1 MIEGAITPQAR
12 RALELA
18 IIAAWWQPG
27 SAAHIAVAFSTGSRK
42 LHATDVQKI
51 WEEAKEKGDLPKL
64 NRPSVRARN
73 LHIEKHQQE
82 A

>member
-1 MIEGAITPQAR
+1 MIPHGITPQAR

-18 IIAAWWQPG
+18 IIAALWQPG

-64 NRPSVRARN
+64 NRPSIKARE
-73 LHIEKHQQE
+73 LRVEKS